1 MTDRTLIY
9 CMAAGNAVL
18 AYYWT
23 SSACNCGHGDRPI
36 LRKLIALLWMFLGLV

>member
-1 MTDRTLIY
+1 MTDRALIY
-9 CMAAGNAVL
+9 VMAAANAVL

-23 SSACNCGHGDRPI
+23 SSACDCASQDRPI

>member
-1 MTDRTLIY
+1 MTDRALIY
-9 CMAAGNAVL
+9 VMAAGNAVL

-23 SSACNCGHGDRPI
+23 SSACDCASQDRPI